1 MSAIGF
7 AIFDTP
13 AGVCGIV
20 WRDGGIVGLQLP
32 EQDGGATRR
41 RLQKRY
47 PDAREAPPTAD
58 IAEAIAAIAALLS
71 GEAVDLSEV
80 RLDMDG
86 VTEFDRNV
94 YEATRTI
101 PPGSTLT
108 YGEIAKRIGEPG
120 AARAVGRALGA
131 NPFPIVVPCHR
142 VLGADGKAGG
152 FSAVGGVETKMRI
165 LSIEKARTN
174 DTPALFGDLPL
185 AVKPRR

>member
-1 MSAIGF
+1 MSAIEF

-13 AGVCGIV
+13 VGACGIV
-20 WRDGGIVGLQLP
+20 WGERGVVGLQLP
-32 EQDGGATRR
+32 EKDEGATRR

-47 PDAREAPPTAD
+47 PNAREAQPPT
-58 IAEAIAAIAALLS
+58 EASDAVAAIVALLS
-71 GEAVDLSEV
+71 GEAVDLSWV
-80 RLDMDG
+80 QLDMDG
-86 VTEFDRNV
+86 VTEFDRQV
-94 YEATRTI
+94 YEIMRTVLPGATI
-101 PPGSTLT
+101 T

-174 DTPALFGDLPL
+174 DAPALFGDLPL